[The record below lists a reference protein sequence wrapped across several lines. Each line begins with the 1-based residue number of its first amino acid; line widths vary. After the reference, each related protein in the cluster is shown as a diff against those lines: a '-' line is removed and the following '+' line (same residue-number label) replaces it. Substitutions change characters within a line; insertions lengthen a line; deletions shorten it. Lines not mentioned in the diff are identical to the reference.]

1 MLDLAS
7 VNNKYYEVKLIDGT
21 LLKLKRP
28 TQAMQNS
35 LLTLKDAGSENAIN
49 SMLALFIRIINR
61 NTENKIFTS
70 DDFED
75 YDIALT
81 TLVIKDYFEFWSKE
95 VMQLVNFQQPQEK

>member
-7 VNNKYYEVKLIDGT
+7 VNNTFYEIKLIDGT

-28 TQAMQNS
+28 TQAMQNTLFQLKEAGDDAMNK
-35 LLTLKDAGSENAIN
+35 LLD
-49 SMLALFIRIINR
+49 LFVRIMNR
-61 NTENKIFTS
+61 NNEGISFTS
-70 DDFED
+70 EDFED

-95 VMQLVNFQQPQEK
+95 VMQLVNFQQSQEK